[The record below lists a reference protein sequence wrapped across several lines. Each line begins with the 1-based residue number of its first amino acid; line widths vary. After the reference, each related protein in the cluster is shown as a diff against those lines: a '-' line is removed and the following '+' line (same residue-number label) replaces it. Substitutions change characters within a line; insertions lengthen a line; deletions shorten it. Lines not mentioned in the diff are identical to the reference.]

1 MPLKISQSEKNY
13 HPIKL
18 KAQNVRQLIT
28 FSSKIV
34 YELIFTIK
42 IKTKHSA
49 QFFLTN
55 PSSNEGISSIHIQN
69 QPAIKDKTIKKWA
82 YKFLKPSEIRFHL
95 MF

>member
-49 QFFLTN
+49 QFF
-55 PSSNEGISSIHIQN
+55 
-69 QPAIKDKTIKKWA
+69 
-82 YKFLKPSEIRFHL
+82 F
-95 MF
+95 